1 MASCRDARAR
11 VRISWSDH
19 RYVLPLPQN
28 PVRMYQIYD
37 LHGGIIN
44 TPFMNQAAM
53 FEITELAIWE
63 VRCES
68 VLLPAEGY
76 DITGVVQVFLTAS
89 TDHLYEHGLYRLV
102 MLLAYE

>member
-1 MASCRDARAR
+1 
-11 VRISWSDH
+11 VRIGWSDN
-19 RYVLPLPQN
+19 RYVLPQN
-28 PVRMYQIYD
+28 PVRLDQIYD

-68 VLLPAEGY
+68 VVWPIEGH
-76 DITGVVQVFLTAS
+76 DAACVVQVFLTAS

-102 MLLAYE
+102 IPSAFEWCPSDSEAR